1 MQQLYKDRGF
11 SEKATSIILQ
21 SWHQSSQK
29 QCDGHIRKWLTG
41 CSFCSQRQVDQI
53 HPTVGVAVEFL
64 TRLYKKGLSC
74 SSINSA
80 RSALSEILNQTHF
93 SQWVMVSILML
104 NTSWKVFF
112 KVGPLCL
119 VMVRRGMLTR
129 FSSTLVPLKLVML
142 VALTTAQ
149 RSQSIHLLDTIG
161 MVWEETRYTFL
172 LNSHIKQSKSGGTS
186 SELVV
191 KFSAF
196 LHDRKLSVVSMCSVY
211 LDRTQTPRGNETC
224 QFIHCYLSETKQE
237 SQQRH
242 N

>member
-64 TRLYKKGLSC
+64 TRLYKNGLSC
-74 SSINSA
+74 SSINSE

-104 NTSWKVFF
+104 TLHERY
-112 KVGPLCL
+112 VGPLCL
-119 VMVRRGMLTR
+119 VMVRRGMLTW

-161 MVWEETRYTFL
+161 MV
-172 LNSHIKQSKSGGTS
+172 
-186 SELVV
+186 
-191 KFSAF
+191 
-196 LHDRKLSVVSMCSVY
+196 
-211 LDRTQTPRGNETC
+211 
-224 QFIHCYLSETKQE
+224 
-237 SQQRH
+237 
-242 N
+242 

>member
-1 MQQLYKDRGF
+1 MLLDQPKLVFQTTANVSGSPTADQPQGETTNTAGMQFNFTCCGKKLNLLTCHLYMQQLYKDRGF

-29 QCDGHIRKWLTG
+29 QCDGHIRKWRTG

-64 TRLYKKGLSC
+64 TRLYKNGLSC
-74 SSINSA
+74 SSINSE

-104 NTSWKVFF
+104 TLHERY
-112 KVGPLCL
+112 VGPLCL
-119 VMVRRGMLTR
+119 VMVRRGMLTW

-149 RSQSIHLLDTIG
+149 RSQSIHLLDTMG
-161 MVWEETRYTFL
+161 
-172 LNSHIKQSKSGGTS
+172 
-186 SELVV
+186 VV
-191 KFSAF
+191 
-196 LHDRKLSVVSMCSVY
+196 
-211 LDRTQTPRGNETC
+211 
-224 QFIHCYLSETKQE
+224 
-237 SQQRH
+237 
-242 N
+242 

>member
-29 QCDGHIRKWLTG
+29 QCDGHIRKWRTG

-64 TRLYKKGLSC
+64 TRLYKNGLSC
-74 SSINSA
+74 SSINSE

-104 NTSWKVFF
+104 TLHERY
-112 KVGPLCL
+112 VGPLCL
-119 VMVRRGMLTR
+119 VMVRRGMLTW

-149 RSQSIHLLDTIG
+149 RSQSIHLLDPMG
-161 MVWEETRYTFL
+161 VVWEETRYTFL
-172 LNSHIKQSKSGGTS
+172 LNSHIKQSKPGGTS

-224 QFIHCYLSETKQE
+224 QFIHCYLSETTQE

>member
-64 TRLYKKGLSC
+64 TRLYKNGLSC
-74 SSINSA
+74 SSINSE

-104 NTSWKVFF
+104 TLHERY
-112 KVGPLCL
+112 VGPLCL
-119 VMVRRGMLTR
+119 VMVRRGMLTW
-129 FSSTLVPLKLVML
+129 FSSRLVPLKLVML

-149 RSQSIHLLDTIG
+149 RSQSIHLLDTMG
-161 MVWEETRYTFL
+161 
-172 LNSHIKQSKSGGTS
+172 
-186 SELVV
+186 VV
-191 KFSAF
+191 
-196 LHDRKLSVVSMCSVY
+196 
-211 LDRTQTPRGNETC
+211 
-224 QFIHCYLSETKQE
+224 
-237 SQQRH
+237 
-242 N
+242 